1 MTDTTISAE
10 DLVSTYESL
19 IKKGIL
25 RATGPVEY
33 DRGGCLKCGNVDD
46 HGTQWKSWKYCP
58 KCGGSI
64 KATMS
69 TTNDEQAKYGD
80 QPKIIGAPVDQK
92 TVGEMKEEM
101 IEAID
106 RLSEQVKPKEREP
119 MMPILTTYD
128 EHKSKY
134 GMLGRE
140 LYFIDGWGKGADA
153 YRTAM
158 DELITTGKLRV
169 VVEVDAPLEQVD
181 MDKWWTCS
189 GCNESFLSYH
199 DQPNYCP
206 GCGNKIKR

>member
-69 TTNDEQAKYGD
+69 TTNDEQAKYG
-80 QPKIIGAPVDQK
+80 
-92 TVGEMKEEM
+92 EH
-101 IEAID
+101 
-106 RLSEQVKPKEREP
+106 PKEREP
-119 MMPILTTYD
+119 MLSNVYQL
-128 EHKSKY
+128 EHHGNAGDPSW
-134 GMLGRE
+134 R
-140 LYFIDGWGKGADA
+140 DGA
-153 YRTAM
+153 RSAM
-158 DELITTGKLRV
+158 IFYEDLITTGKLRV
-169 VVEVDAPLEQVD
+169 VDEVECRELDLVEEWYSRPTKCLSCGVEFIMALPSGNYAP
-181 MDKWWTCS
+181 
-189 GCNESFLSYH
+189 
-199 DQPNYCP
+199 PNYCP

>member
-1 MTDTTISAE
+1 
-10 DLVSTYESL
+10 
-19 IKKGIL
+19 
-25 RATGPVEY
+25 
-33 DRGGCLKCGNVDD
+33 
-46 HGTQWKSWKYCP
+46 
-58 KCGGSI
+58 
-64 KATMS
+64 MS
-69 TTNDEQAKYGD
+69 TTNDEQAKYGEATETGGGWINLSLGK
-80 QPKIIGAPVDQK
+80 QPCGVLGNAH
-92 TVGEMKEEM
+92 
-101 IEAID
+101 
-106 RLSEQVKPKEREP
+106 PKEREP
-119 MMPILTTYD
+119 MLPILTTYD

>member
-1 MTDTTISAE
+1 
-10 DLVSTYESL
+10 
-19 IKKGIL
+19 
-25 RATGPVEY
+25 
-33 DRGGCLKCGNVDD
+33 
-46 HGTQWKSWKYCP
+46 
-58 KCGGSI
+58 
-64 KATMS
+64 MS
-69 TTNDEQAKYGD
+69 TTNDERAKYGE
-80 QPKIIGAPVDQK
+80 QPN
-92 TVGEMKEEM
+92 
-101 IEAID
+101 
-106 RLSEQVKPKEREP
+106 EREP
-119 MMPILTTYD
+119 MLPILTTYD

-189 GCNESFLSYH
+189 GCKESFLSYYNS
-199 DQPNYCP
+199 PNYCP

>member
-1 MTDTTISAE
+1 MSTTTISAE

-119 MMPILTTYD
+119 MLSDADVERIIPQEEYVAYEEWTWMV
-128 EHKSKY
+128 HGGK
-134 GMLGRE
+134 
-140 LYFIDGWGKGADA
+140 FIRDH
-153 YRTAM
+153 Y
-158 DELITTGKLRV
+158 ESLITTGKLRV
-169 VVEVDAPLEQVD
+169 VVEVDVD
-181 MDKWWTCS
+181 NVSTYPGDFRCSACDGWTRS
-189 GCNESFLSYH
+189 VLL
-199 DQPNYCP
+199 NYCP

>member
-69 TTNDEQAKYGD
+69 TTNDEQAKYGEPFEWGNPMSD
-80 QPKIIGAPVDQK
+80 GFVPDKFMTDLVTAIVDNFSDELHNTPDYSIRRKHHIRGVGAIIGA
-92 TVGEMKEEM
+92 
-101 IEAID
+101 
-106 RLSEQVKPKEREP
+106 
-119 MMPILTTYD
+119 
-128 EHKSKY
+128 
-134 GMLGRE
+134 
-140 LYFIDGWGKGADA
+140 
-153 YRTAM
+153 
-158 DELITTGKLRV
+158 LITTGNLRV
-169 VVEVDAPLEQVD
+169 VEEVELVDGICPSCGYDAGMPRDVNGQD
-181 MDKWWTCS
+181 MT
-189 GCNESFLSYH
+189 
-199 DQPNYCP
+199 PPYCP